1 MTKVSPSFLT
11 VNWSLS
17 SSSVYTTLS
26 STSSISSFGNVFN
39 TSATW
44 FNNCSTPSPVTPE
57 ILYISNPSFFA
68 NFSNYIYPVSSC
80 ITSILLATIICF
92 LVLNFSLYFFSSS
105 FIV

>member
-11 VNWSLS
+11 VNCSLS

-26 STSSISSFGNVFN
+26 STSSMSSFGNVFN

-44 FNNCSTPSPVTPE
+44 LNNCSTPSPVTPE
-57 ILYISNPSFFA
+57 ILYISSPSFFA
-68 NFSNYIYPVSSC
+68 NFYPVSSC